1 MGAARS
7 PLSGV
12 FGLRATLLYVAL
24 IPFINWSFTWAPQ
37 LPIPDTAWWSGV
49 AFNPVTI
56 MTGLA
61 LVVRDFAQREIGHR
75 VLFAMAV
82 ALALTVVLA
91 GPELALASGVAFAI
105 SELVDWALFTFTK
118 YRLSTRIWLSSLL
131 AAPVDSA
138 VFLWLA
144 ESIRDGMF
152 TSANLIMSV
161 AGKLVGAFVVAALV
175 ARREQRDLAGTVPAH
190 RPPGIG

>member
-1 MGAARS
+1 
-7 PLSGV
+7 
-12 FGLRATLLYVAL
+12 
-24 IPFINWSFTWAPQ
+24 
-37 LPIPDTAWWSGV
+37 
-49 AFNPVTI
+49 
-56 MTGLA
+56 
-61 LVVRDFAQREIGHR
+61 

-131 AAPVDSA
+131 AAPVDSVA
-138 VFLWLA
+138 FLWLA
-144 ESIRDGMF
+144 EAIRDGMF
-152 TSANLIMSV
+152 TPANVVMSV
-161 AGKLVGAFVVAALV
+161 VGKLVGAFIVAALV
-175 ARREQRDLAGTVPAH
+175 ARREHRQAALSSEAAQ